1 MWLPF
6 LLHQYLGLLSPLP
19 PTSEGERADPLGEET
34 CQVDLQGFGGGPQMS
49 KKICLV
55 NSSLGR
61 P

>member
-6 LLHQYLGLLSPLP
+6 LLHQYLGLLSPYP
-19 PTSEGERADPLGEET
+19 QPRRVSELILSGEET

-55 NSSLGR
+55 NSSLGC